1 MQSFID
7 FFYIR
12 VELFGKPREQTYLSK
27 YYSFGDSIKKIA
39 GYEKFGVFPFEISF
53 LLAHGRSLPEK
64 KCDGF
69 EVLCGGKTR
78 SFPQKPNFRRESAK
92 KVPNKGGKLFYEGGN
107 RCALRS
113 PQRKKKSFFRLPFLR
128 VCCFLDRL
136 ILLCWSGKWPCV
148 CVLSVKKSL
157 FALSDNRMRCSSAYF
172 FAVIFLTLGCIKPHE
187 SYRRVSRKVCANWNF
202 FYFPAWL

>member
-92 KVPNKGGKLFYEGGN
+92 KVPNKEGKLFYEGEN

-113 PQRKKKSFFRLPFLR
+113 PQKKFFRLPFLR
-128 VCCFLDRL
+128 VCYFLDCL
-136 ILLCWSGKWPCV
+136 ILLCWSGKWRGV
-148 CVLSVKKSL
+148 CVLSKKVFLL
-157 FALSDNRMRCSSAYF
+157 FQTIACVVHPPF

-187 SYRRVSRKVCANWNF
+187 SYR
-202 FYFPAWL
+202 FP